1 MFSSFCLCVMFSSF
15 IVCAVCLVASLT
27 TYARAHSNQVDYQE
41 AFNSKVA
48 RLLDLTQPDLGY
60 VPPTMHAMAPAT
72 MQATAHT
79 TARTTVPAVRG
90 A

>member
-1 MFSSFCLCVMFSSF
+1 MRV
-15 IVCAVCLVASLT
+15 
-27 TYARAHSNQVDYQE
+27 YARAHSNQVDYQE

-72 MQATAHT
+72 MQATART

-90 A
+90 ASPARERHASQPHVRATNGPSDLV

>member
-1 MFSSFCLCVMFSSF
+1 MRV
-15 IVCAVCLVASLT
+15 
-27 TYARAHSNQVDYQE
+27 YARAHSNQVDYQE

-72 MQATAHT
+72 MQATA
-79 TARTTVPAVRG
+79 RTTVPAVRG
-90 A
+90 ASPARERHASQPHVRATNGPSDLV

>member
-1 MFSSFCLCVMFSSF
+1 MFSSF
-15 IVCAVCLVASLT
+15 IVCAVCLVASLMHARI
-27 TYARAHSNQVDYQE
+27 YARAHSNQVDYQE